1 MELIN
6 IEKLNNQFTAIDEAL
21 RETRELYTDLM
32 LQSRRRALTMN
43 ERRMVRVIDSLNKA
57 INKLEK

>member
-6 IEKLNNQFTAIDEAL
+6 IEKINNQFTAIDEAL

-32 LQSRRRALTMN
+32 LQSRRRTLTMN
-43 ERRMVRVIDSLNKA
+43 ERRIVRVLDSLNKA
-57 INKLEK
+57 INKTEK

>member
-1 MELIN
+1 MELID

-21 RETRELYTDLM
+21 RETRELYKDLM
-32 LQSRRRALTMN
+32 LQSRRRTLTMN

-57 INKLEK
+57 VNKLEK